1 MKFLSKYVFFALPIL
16 IIGSIY
22 SCRPDK
28 TFPDEPIIKFEEL
41 VKIKGQ
47 NGKDTISIVTISFT
61 DGDGD
66 LGLKQSDTFPPFD
79 TIPYSSNFFAAYFEK
94 QNGVFVEINL
104 AIPITA
110 RIPNLTPE
118 GKNKAI
124 EGEIDMSMQLK
135 PGAVNDTI
143 RYEIYIVDRT
153 LNHSNT
159 VTTSPIV
166 INTQ

>member
-1 MKFLSKYVFFALPIL
+1 MKSFIKYFLFALLFAFIA
-16 IIGSIY
+16 SNY
-22 SCRPDK
+22 SCKPDK
-28 TFPDEPIIKFEEL
+28 NYPDEPIIKFENL
-41 VKIKGQ
+41 VKVKGQ

-79 TIPYSSNFFAAYFEK
+79 TLPYSSNFFAAYFEK

-110 RIPNLTPE
+110 RIPYLTPE

-124 EGEIDMSMQLK
+124 EGEIDMNVQLK

-143 RYEIYIVDRT
+143 RYEIYIVDRA

-159 VTTSPIV
+159 VTTSEIV

>member
-1 MKFLSKYVFFALPIL
+1 MNASLKYLSFSLVVSIAIL
-16 IIGSIY
+16 FNA
-22 SCRPDK
+22 CKPDK
-28 TFPDEPIIKFEEL
+28 NFPDEPIIQFENIIK
-41 VKIKGQ
+41 VKGQ
-47 NGKDTISIVTISFT
+47 SGKDTISIVRISFT

-66 LGLKQSDTFPPFD
+66 LGLSQSDTFPPYD
-79 TIPYSSNFFAAYFEK
+79 TLPYSSNFFAAYFEK

-104 AIPITA
+104 PIPITA
-110 RIPNLTPE
+110 RIPNLTPV

-124 EGEIDMSMQLK
+124 EGDIDMNMQLK

-159 VTTSPIV
+159 VTTSELI